1 MTDATPEVKAKSPV
15 RDRIFRAAAS
25 LIAEGGP
32 SAASA
37 RAICVKAHITAPTLY
52 RHFGDLNGLYG
63 ELLSLMYVPEAQ
75 AHPGREFSDPLGMI
89 EYMWDCCVGTAIRAP
104 GLVDLKNQ
112 LAAAGNTPPSMMQF
126 YRRLEISFEELDRR
140 QLLKQQPRVAA
151 AMYWAA
157 ALGIARMIASSRH
170 GAPDC
175 SPVAGEALR
184 EAVLEAL
191 ILPQPS
197 TPSRPPAGNTRHK
210 DKDSANA

>member
-1 MTDATPEVKAKSPV
+1 MNDTTQAALKNKSPV
-15 RDRIFRAAAS
+15 RERIFRAAAS
-25 LIAEGGP
+25 LVAEGGP

-37 RAICVKAHITAPTLY
+37 RAICSKARITAPTLY

-63 ELLSLMYVPEAQ
+63 ELLSLMYIPEAQ

-89 EYMWDCCVGTAIRAP
+89 EYMWDCCVGTAIRSP

-112 LAAAGNTPPSMMQF
+112 LAATGNTPPSMMQF
-126 YRRLEISFEELDRR
+126 YKRLETSFEELDRR
-140 QLLKQQPRVAA
+140 QTLKQPPRIAA

-170 GAPDC
+170 GAPEC

-184 EAVLEAL
+184 EAVLEA
-191 ILPQPS
+191 ILRT
-197 TPSRPPAGNTRHK
+197 TPEKSASQGAPAET
-210 DKDSANA
+210 A